1 MIEQVVQNKS
11 SLLVKNILQDT
22 QKLQFF
28 TKQTLFLKDINN
40 AKM

>member
-11 SLLVKNILQDT
+11 SLLVKNILQDA

-28 TKQTLFLKDINN
+28 YKTDIIP
-40 AKM
+40 KGY